1 MQIPSFSRAAFL
13 ATLLMLPISA
23 CSTPKDVGPTALPV
37 TRWDHRPEAPMWT
50 KATLGALKREG
61 AVLLSAVPQDVDA
74 FCPGY
79 RAASADDRGAFWTGL
94 FSAIAQ
100 YESTWNPKAVGGG
113 GRYLG
118 LLQISPQT
126 ARSAG
131 CDASALKDGTE
142 NLSCAVKIAAR
153 KANHSGVRG
162 VVSDWG
168 PMHDASK
175 RQAISSWT
183 RNQSYCQA

>member
-1 MQIPSFSRAAFL
+1 MQITSFSRAAFL
-13 ATLLMLPISA
+13 VTLLMLPISA

-61 AVLLSAVPQDVDA
+61 AVLLSAVPQDVES

-79 RAASADDRGAFWTGL
+79 RAASADERGAFWTGL

-153 KANHSGVRG
+153 KANYSGVRG

-175 RQAISSWT
+175 SRAISSWT